1 MEDPSNI
8 ESGQHGQHGHSDIP
22 LVFMKES
29 HLFGDRIPNKDEWI
43 SHVELYKAISNRI
56 VASHISGLQ
65 RVGGLWRIYL
75 DNVEDKVKLMA
86 EGVPL
91 RGKTIPVLNTNPQRP
106 DGENT
111 IRVRVKN
118 IPLSAD
124 DNQITRTLTLR
135 KADVISVSR
144 EKLRVN
150 GRLTNCETG
159 DRLVIIKANT
169 LKEPLPSFM
178 MFGMFKARVIHGGQK
193 AGNQTEVNCSKCL
206 QTGHKFSQ
214 CPNDFVCKHCHQS
227 GHKQSE
233 CPMNNTDSTDESAV
247 SDTDDDN
254 ERRTSDQTSAPKQRR
269 KSPASDKRSASMSN
283 TDSRS
288 RKADANKGKP
298 QQQSIQRFVNM
309 SSGATN
315 ETPNK
320 NRRGHAPERSPP
332 TPVDVLQAKE
342 ARTAKSHKR

>member
-1 MEDPSNI
+1 MAEQSNT
-8 ESGQHGQHGHSDIP
+8 ESGHNGHSDIP

-29 HLFGDRIPNKDEWI
+29 QIFGDRIPSKEEWI

-65 RVGGLWRIYL
+65 RVRGLWRIYL
-75 DNVEDKVKLMA
+75 DNIEDKVKLMA

-91 RGKTIPVLNTNPQRP
+91 RGKTIPVLNTNPQRS

-111 IRVRVKN
+111 IRVRIKN

-135 KADVISVSR
+135 EADVITVSR
-144 EKLRVN
+144 EKLRIN

-159 DRLVIIKANT
+159 DRLVTIKAST

-178 MFGMFKARVIHGGQK
+178 MFGMFKARVIHAGQK
-193 AGNQTEVNCSKCL
+193 AGNQMEVNCSKCL
-206 QTGHKFSQ
+206 QAGHKFNQ
-214 CPNDFVCKHCHQS
+214 CPNEFICKQCHQS

-233 CPMNNTDSTDESAV
+233 CPTNDTNDNDSNDESTI
-247 SDTDDDN
+247 SGTDDDN
-254 ERRTSDQTSAPKQRR
+254 EVNQTPLSKQRR
-269 KSPASDKRSASMSN
+269 QSPVSSRRSVSVN
-283 TDSRS
+283 NVDSRS
-288 RKADANKGKP
+288 RKTTARRGDP

-309 SSGATN
+309 NSGNN

-332 TPVDVLQAKE
+332 TPVDVLQAK
-342 ARTAKSHKR
+342 TSGQTKLHKAT